1 MIDWPHVRKLQ
12 QDVGADDFSEIVAL
26 YFSEVEDAFDRIRE
40 KGLTATD
47 MHLLKGS
54 AANMGFV
61 AFSKACQIAE
71 HALQNAGVECDID
84 AVTDSYNDSVK
95 DFLNGLEQEAST

>member
-12 QDVGADDFSEIVAL
+12 QNVGADDFTEIVEL
-26 YFSEVEDAFDRIRE
+26 YFSEVEETLDRIQE
-40 KGLTATD
+40 KGPTATD

-54 AANMGFV
+54 SANMGFV

-71 HALQNAGVECDID
+71 HALQNAEIECDLV
-84 AVTDSYNDSVK
+84 AVKECYRDSVTA
-95 DFLNGLEQEAST
+95 FVNGLEQGTNA